1 MSAPAPG
8 SATTVPAASA
18 GTASPGVSE
27 AAATPSAATP
37 TPSAPAP
44 AVSTPVGPL
53 GTTVLHTVERGIA
66 TITLNR
72 PEAANAIQ
80 PAMRD
85 VIIDLLAQADA
96 DPEVR
101 VVVLASNGRHFCSG
115 ADVTGIAASRAQGA
129 EKRVTDAMRRI
140 MTGAQRLVSS
150 VLDCGKPVIAV
161 VQGPAAGLGAH
172 LAYASDLVVAAE
184 NAIFVESFVLRG
196 LVVDAGGA
204 YLLPRRIGMQK
215 AKELA
220 FFGEK
225 LPASEALALGLVNRV
240 VPAAELAATAAEFAD
255 RLAGAATSAI
265 ALTKRL
271 FNESPDVDRAAAFLA
286 EGMAQE
292 LQSHAHDST
301 EGVTAFVQ
309 RRSPDYRGY

>member
-8 SATTVPAASA
+8 SAATVPAAA
-18 GTASPGVSE
+18 DATASPG
-27 AAATPSAATP
+27 APGAATT
-37 TPSAPAP
+37 PAP
-44 AVSTPVGPL
+44 GASAQATSAQAGPL
-53 GTTVLHTVERGIA
+53 GNTVLHSVEGGIA

-72 PEAANAIQ
+72 PDAANAIQ

-85 VIIDLLAQADA
+85 VIIELLAQADA

-172 LAYASDLVVAAE
+172 LAYASDLVVAAD
-184 NAIFVESFVLRG
+184 NAFFVESFVLRG

-204 YLLPRRIGMQK
+204 YLLPRRIGMQR

-225 LPASEALALGLVNRV
+225 LPAAEALTLGLVNRV
-240 VPAAELAATAAEFAD
+240 VPAEELAATAAGLAE

-309 RRSPDYRGY
+309 RRSPEYRGY

>member
-8 SATTVPAASA
+8 SAATVPAASDA
-18 GTASPGVSE
+18 SASPG
-27 AAATPSAATP
+27 APGAAATP
-37 TPSAPAP
+37 TPGASTPAAAVQAGSGQAGAVQAGSAPA
-44 AVSTPVGPL
+44 GPL
-53 GTTVLHTVERGIA
+53 GTTVLHSVEGGIA

-72 PEAANAIQ
+72 PDAANAIQ

-85 VIIDLLAQADA
+85 VIIELLAQADA

-184 NAIFVESFVLRG
+184 GAVFVESFVLRG

-240 VPAAELAATAAEFAD
+240 VPAEELAATAAGFAE

-271 FNESPDVDRAAAFLA
+271 FNESPDVDR
-286 EGMAQE
+286 
-292 LQSHAHDST
+292 
-301 EGVTAFVQ
+301 
-309 RRSPDYRGY
+309 